1 MRKNFI
7 NVCQK
12 IQTTGWNEYDAE
24 VISRLGR
31 LLIVKNVEYAKDKFL
46 KIIVVGKNIKIK
58 ELPF

>member
-1 MRKNFI
+1 M
-7 NVCQK
+7 CQK